1 MWGHFSYH
9 DSAERRGQSTET
21 WEELLFRADFSGDT
35 DPRDRLRE
43 KLFDG
48 KKNEKTIP
56 FYRLSDQDAELVNA
70 AMGLRDDR
78 LFEKNRHDL

>member
-9 DSAERRGQSTET
+9 DSEERRGQDTEA

-35 DPRDRLRE
+35 DLRDRLRE
-43 KLFDG
+43 KLFGG
-48 KKNEKTIP
+48 KGNEKTMS
-56 FYRLSDQDAELVNA
+56 FHRLADQDAELVNA

-78 LFEKNRHDL
+78 LFEKDRHDL